1 MNVLSFGKTTKE
13 VAERISKEVPRSVQL
28 QILVD
33 TYPSGV
39 IRGKEFFIGSLSGEA
54 GKSLRINIDTSSPW
68 FLKGMDFESGD
79 GVGGICKILKE
90 GRGYDLKECV
100 KMLSEYISQDYVA
113 PPENIV
119 KPNNPESFT
128 VSTEPQKPEQKTS
141 INPSTPFEE
150 EYTYTDADGVVI
162 VSVRKYYDRDAS
174 GGIVRD
180 SAGKPKKQFRQFMN
194 GRQGVPE
201 PRPLYN
207 IPNILD
213 ANKIIWVEGEKC
225 ADALNALGYTATCT
239 IGGAGMLSENT
250 ASKFDFSHLR
260 NKDVILWPDN
270 DEAGKK
276 LARIVEA
283 QAKAA
288 GAKSTMM
295 LKIPSTKE
303 EKWDAADAIEE
314 GFNIE
319 KMLETNENKVKK
331 PISLVDDSLLINEY
345 FVGSAPEQH
354 FLIGDTIPLG
364 VPVVFAAAGD
374 SGKGMMTLDLA
385 MKVASGASMQSA
397 FGGLVAEHGD
407 VILITAEDDK
417 DEMHRRI
424 SRLDPSKYRE
434 HYEHKLRVL
443 PLPNLGGVFPI
454 MQKFDNTYLMGEEF
468 SRIYDQMLEMET
480 LKLIIIDPMASFV
493 HADVN
498 ADPAAGA
505 AFMGLLAQMATETG
519 ATVMV
524 NHHMAKIRDNEP
536 VTTPEQARNL
546 IRGTSAIVDGVRSA
560 FAVWSVDEGTG
571 RQRCRDLQLDYAR
584 NAVFDGA
591 VVKSN
596 GPANREIRHFIRNP
610 DTGLL
615 EDRSV
620 DIRSLAMSSAVRER
634 ITHVVDFVRM
644 RENDGRAVTHGGTND
659 GLYNAV
665 HESVLTEP
673 CVIALKNGGKESTIK
688 GTITQAL
695 EMGLIRKYALSLG
708 GSEKWLGTM
717 DGPFSRGEYER
728 QTGRDNI

>member
-1 MNVLSFGKTTKE
+1 MNVLSFGKSSKDI
-13 VAERISKEVPRSVQL
+13 ADRISRDVPRSVQL
-28 QILVD
+28 QILID
-33 TYPSGV
+33 TYPEGV
-39 IRGKEFFIGSLSGEA
+39 VRGKEFFIGSLRGEA
-54 GKSLRINIDTSSPW
+54 GKSLRINIDPSSPW
-68 FLKGMDFESGD
+68 FLNGKDFESGD
-79 GVGGICKILKE
+79 GVGGILKILKE
-90 GRGYDLKECV
+90 GRGLSVQEAVDL
-100 KMLSEYISQDYVA
+100 LSDYVTQDYA
-113 PPENIV
+113 PPPENIV
-119 KPNNPESFT
+119 KPNNLPT
-128 VSTEPQKPEQKTS
+128 PEQDKVVP
-141 INPSTPFEE
+141 IEQKVQIGPNTPFQS
-150 EYTYTDADGVVI
+150 EYIYTDSNGVVL
-162 VSVRKYYDRDAS
+162 VSVRKYYEQDTT

-180 SAGKPKKQFRQFMN
+180 SSGKPKKQFRQFMN
-194 GRQGVPE
+194 GRQGIPE

-207 IPNILD
+207 IPNILEAD
-213 ANKIIWVEGEKC
+213 KVIWVEGEKC
-225 ADALNALGYTATCT
+225 ADALNELGYVATCT

-250 ASKFDFSHLR
+250 AYKFDFTPLSGKEL
-260 NKDVILWPDN
+260 ILWPDN

-276 LARIVEA
+276 LAQIVEA
-283 QAKAA
+283 QAKQA
-288 GAKSTMM
+288 GVKSTLM
-295 LKIPSTKE
+295 LKIPSTKSD
-303 EKWDAADAIEE
+303 KWDAADAVDEDFDID
-314 GFNIE
+314 
-319 KMLETNENKVKK
+319 KMIKSNENKIKK
-331 PISLVDDSLLINEY
+331 QISLLDDTLLIDKY
-345 FVGSAPEQH
+345 FVGKAPEQK

-364 VPVVFAAAGD
+364 VPCVFAAAGD

-385 MKVASGASMQSA
+385 MKVASGASMQNS

-434 HYEHKLRVL
+434 SYEHKLRIL

-454 MQKFDNTYLMGEEF
+454 MQKFDNSYLMGEEF
-468 SRIYDQMLEMET
+468 SRIYDQMLEMNT

-505 AFMGLLAQMATETG
+505 AFMSLLAQMATETG

-524 NHHMAKIRDNEP
+524 NHHMAKIRDNDP

-571 RQRCRDLQLDYAR
+571 KQRCRDLQIEYTR
-584 NAVFDGA
+584 NGVFDGA

-620 DIRSLAMSSAVRER
+620 DIRSLAMSSTIRDRLQHIAE
-634 ITHVVDFVRM
+634 FVRM
-644 RENDGRAVTHGGTND
+644 REDEGRAVAHGGSD

-665 HESVLTEP
+665 QESNSGEP
-673 CVIALKNGGKESTIK
+673 CVIYLKNAGKLSTI
-688 GTITQAL
+688 GEAVTEACRL
-695 EMGLIRKYALSLG
+695 GLIRKYTMTAG
-708 GSEKWLGTM
+708 GSERWLGTM

>member
-1 MNVLSFGKTTKE
+1 MNVLSFGKSSKDI
-13 VAERISKEVPRSVQL
+13 ADRISRDVPRSVQL
-28 QILVD
+28 QILID
-33 TYPSGV
+33 TYPEGV
-39 IRGKEFFIGSLSGEA
+39 VRGKEFFIGSLRGEA
-54 GKSLRINIDTSSPW
+54 GKSLRINIDPSSPW
-68 FLKGMDFESGD
+68 FLNGKDFESGD
-79 GVGGICKILKE
+79 GVGGILKILKE
-90 GRGYDLKECV
+90 GRGLSVQEAVDL
-100 KMLSEYISQDYVA
+100 LSDYVTQDYA
-113 PPENIV
+113 PPPENIV
-119 KPNNPESFT
+119 KPNSLPT
-128 VSTEPQKPEQKTS
+128 PEQDKVVP
-141 INPSTPFEE
+141 IEQKVQIGPNTPFQS
-150 EYTYTDADGVVI
+150 EYIYTDSNGVVL
-162 VSVRKYYDRDAS
+162 VSVRKYYEQDTT

-180 SAGKPKKQFRQFMN
+180 SSGKPKKQFRQFMN
-194 GRQGVPE
+194 GRQGIPE

-207 IPNILD
+207 IPNILEAD
-213 ANKIIWVEGEKC
+213 KVIWVEGEKC
-225 ADALNALGYTATCT
+225 ADALNELGYVATCT

-250 ASKFDFSHLR
+250 AYKFDFTPLSGKEL
-260 NKDVILWPDN
+260 ILWPDN

-276 LARIVEA
+276 LAQIVEA
-283 QAKAA
+283 QAKQA
-288 GAKSTMM
+288 GVKSTLM
-295 LKIPSTKE
+295 LKIPSTKSD
-303 EKWDAADAIEE
+303 KWDAADAVDEDFDID
-314 GFNIE
+314 
-319 KMLETNENKVKK
+319 KMIKSNENKIKK
-331 PISLVDDSLLINEY
+331 QISLLDDTLLIDQY
-345 FVGSAPEQH
+345 FVGKAPEQK

-364 VPVVFAAAGD
+364 VPCVFAAAGD

-385 MKVASGASMQSA
+385 MKVASGASMQNS

-434 HYEHKLRVL
+434 NYEHKLRIL

-454 MQKFDNTYLMGEEF
+454 MQKFDNSYLMGEEF
-468 SRIYDQMLEMET
+468 SRIYDQMLEMNT

-505 AFMGLLAQMATETG
+505 AFMSLLAQMATETG

-524 NHHMAKIRDNEP
+524 NHHMAKIRDNDP

-615 EDRSV
+615 EDRSM
-620 DIRSLAMSSAVRER
+620 DIRSLAMSSTIRDRLQHIAE
-634 ITHVVDFVRM
+634 FVRM
-644 RENDGRAVTHGGTND
+644 REDEGRAVAHGGSD

-665 HESVLTEP
+665 QESNSGEP
-673 CVIALKNGGKESTIK
+673 CVIYLKNAGKSSTM
-688 GTITQAL
+688 GDAITEACRL
-695 EMGLIRKYALSLG
+695 GLIRKYTMTTG
-708 GSEKWLGTM
+708 GSERWLGTM

>member
-1 MNVLSFGKTTKE
+1 MNVLSFGKSSKDI
-13 VAERISKEVPRSVQL
+13 ADRISRDVPRSVQL
-28 QILVD
+28 QILID
-33 TYPSGV
+33 TYPEGV
-39 IRGKEFFIGSLSGEA
+39 VRGKEFFIGSLRGEA
-54 GKSLRINIDTSSPW
+54 GKSLRINIDPSSPW
-68 FLKGMDFESGD
+68 FLNGKDFESGD
-79 GVGGICKILKE
+79 GVGGILKILKE
-90 GRGYDLKECV
+90 GRGLSVQEAVDL
-100 KMLSEYISQDYVA
+100 LSDYVTQDYA
-113 PPENIV
+113 PPPENIV
-119 KPNNPESFT
+119 KPNNLPT
-128 VSTEPQKPEQKTS
+128 PEQDKVVP
-141 INPSTPFEE
+141 IEQKVQIGPNTPFQS
-150 EYTYTDADGVVI
+150 EYIYTDSNGVVL
-162 VSVRKYYDRDAS
+162 VSVRKYYEQDTN

-180 SAGKPKKQFRQFMN
+180 SSGKPKKQFRQFMN
-194 GRQGVPE
+194 GRQGIPE

-207 IPNILD
+207 IPNILEAD
-213 ANKIIWVEGEKC
+213 KVIWVEGEKC
-225 ADALNALGYTATCT
+225 ADALNELGYVATCT

-250 ASKFDFSHLR
+250 AYKFDFTPLSGKEL
-260 NKDVILWPDN
+260 ILWPDN

-276 LARIVEA
+276 LAQIVEA
-283 QAKAA
+283 QAKQA
-288 GAKSTMM
+288 GVKSTLM
-295 LKIPSTKE
+295 LKIPSTKSD
-303 EKWDAADAIEE
+303 KWDAADAVDEDFDID
-314 GFNIE
+314 
-319 KMLETNENKVKK
+319 KMIKSNENKIKK
-331 PISLVDDSLLINEY
+331 QISLLDDTLLIDQY
-345 FVGSAPEQH
+345 FVGKAPEQK

-364 VPVVFAAAGD
+364 VPCVFAAAGD

-385 MKVASGASMQSA
+385 MKVASGASMQSS

-434 HYEHKLRVL
+434 SYEHKLRIL

-454 MQKFDNTYLMGEEF
+454 MQKFDNSYLMGEEF
-468 SRIYDQMLEMET
+468 SRIYDQMLEMNT

-505 AFMGLLAQMATETG
+505 AFMSLLAQMATETG

-524 NHHMAKIRDNEP
+524 NHHMAKIRDNDP

-615 EDRSV
+615 EDRSM
-620 DIRSLAMSSAVRER
+620 DIRSLAMSSTIRDRLQHIAE
-634 ITHVVDFVRM
+634 FVRM
-644 RENDGRAVTHGGTND
+644 REDEGRAVAHGGSD

-665 HESVLTEP
+665 QESNSGEP
-673 CVIALKNGGKESTIK
+673 CVIYLKNAGKSSTM
-688 GTITQAL
+688 GDAITEACRL
-695 EMGLIRKYALSLG
+695 GLIRKYTMTTG
-708 GSEKWLGTM
+708 GSERWLGTM

>member
-39 IRGKEFFIGSLSGEA
+39 IRGKEFFIGSLNGEA

-100 KMLSEYISQDYVA
+100 KMLAEYIPQDYVA

-128 VSTEPQKPEQKTS
+128 VSTETQKPEQKTS

-673 CVIALKNGGKESTIK
+673 CVIAIKNGGKESTIK

>member
-1 MNVLSFGKTTKE
+1 M
-13 VAERISKEVPRSVQL
+13 
-28 QILVD
+28 
-33 TYPSGV
+33 
-39 IRGKEFFIGSLSGEA
+39 
-54 GKSLRINIDTSSPW
+54 
-68 FLKGMDFESGD
+68 
-79 GVGGICKILKE
+79 
-90 GRGYDLKECV
+90 
-100 KMLSEYISQDYVA
+100 
-113 PPENIV
+113 
-119 KPNNPESFT
+119 
-128 VSTEPQKPEQKTS
+128 
-141 INPSTPFEE
+141 
-150 EYTYTDADGVVI
+150 
-162 VSVRKYYDRDAS
+162 
-174 GGIVRD
+174 
-180 SAGKPKKQFRQFMN
+180 
-194 GRQGVPE
+194 
-201 PRPLYN
+201 
-207 IPNILD
+207 
-213 ANKIIWVEGEKC
+213 
-225 ADALNALGYTATCT
+225 
-239 IGGAGMLSENT
+239 
-250 ASKFDFSHLR
+250 
-260 NKDVILWPDN
+260 
-270 DEAGKK
+270 
-276 LARIVEA
+276 
-283 QAKAA
+283 
-288 GAKSTMM
+288 
-295 LKIPSTKE
+295 
-303 EKWDAADAIEE
+303 
-314 GFNIE
+314 
-319 KMLETNENKVKK
+319 
-331 PISLVDDSLLINEY
+331 
-345 FVGSAPEQH
+345 
-354 FLIGDTIPLG
+354 
-364 VPVVFAAAGD
+364 
-374 SGKGMMTLDLA
+374 
-385 MKVASGASMQSA
+385 
-397 FGGLVAEHGD
+397 VAEHGD

-673 CVIALKNGGKESTIK
+673 CVIAIKNGGKESTIK

>member
-468 SRIYDQMLEMET
+468 SRIYDQMLEMEE

-673 CVIALKNGGKESTIK
+673 CVIAIKNGGKESTIK
-688 GTITQAL
+688 GTIIQAL

>member
-1 MNVLSFGKTTKE
+1 MNVLSFGKSSKDI
-13 VAERISKEVPRSVQL
+13 ADRISRDVPRSVQL
-28 QILVD
+28 QILID
-33 TYPSGV
+33 TYPEGV
-39 IRGKEFFIGSLSGEA
+39 VRGKEFFIGSLRGEA
-54 GKSLRINIDTSSPW
+54 GKSLRINIDPSSPW
-68 FLKGMDFESGD
+68 FLNGKDFESGD
-79 GVGGICKILKE
+79 GVGGILKILKE
-90 GRGYDLKECV
+90 GRGLSVQEAVDL
-100 KMLSEYISQDYVA
+100 LSDYVTQDYA
-113 PPENIV
+113 PPPENIV
-119 KPNNPESFT
+119 KPNNLPT
-128 VSTEPQKPEQKTS
+128 PEQDKVVP
-141 INPSTPFEE
+141 IEQKVQIGPNTPFQS
-150 EYTYTDADGVVI
+150 EYIYTDSNGVVL
-162 VSVRKYYDRDAS
+162 VSVRKYYEQDTT

-180 SAGKPKKQFRQFMN
+180 SSGKPKKQFRQFMN
-194 GRQGVPE
+194 GRQGIPE

-207 IPNILD
+207 IPNILEAD
-213 ANKIIWVEGEKC
+213 KVIWVEGEKC
-225 ADALNALGYTATCT
+225 ADALNELGYVATCT

-250 ASKFDFSHLR
+250 AYKFDFTPLSGKEL
-260 NKDVILWPDN
+260 ILWPDN

-276 LARIVEA
+276 LAQIVEA
-283 QAKAA
+283 QAKQA
-288 GAKSTMM
+288 GVKSTLM
-295 LKIPSTKE
+295 LKIPSTKSD
-303 EKWDAADAIEE
+303 KWDAADAVDEDFDID
-314 GFNIE
+314 
-319 KMLETNENKVKK
+319 KMIKSNENKIKK
-331 PISLVDDSLLINEY
+331 QISLLDDTLLIDKY
-345 FVGSAPEQH
+345 FVGKAPEQK

-364 VPVVFAAAGD
+364 VPCVFAAAGD

-385 MKVASGASMQSA
+385 MKVASGASMQSS

-434 HYEHKLRVL
+434 SYEHKLRIL

-454 MQKFDNTYLMGEEF
+454 MQKFDNSYLMGEEF
-468 SRIYDQMLEMET
+468 SRIYDQMLEMNT

-505 AFMGLLAQMATETG
+505 AFMSLLAQMATETG

-524 NHHMAKIRDNEP
+524 NHHMAKIRDNDP

-571 RQRCRDLQLDYAR
+571 KQRCRDLQIEYTR
-584 NAVFDGA
+584 NGVFDGA

-644 RENDGRAVTHGGTND
+644 RENDGRAVTQGGTND

-688 GTITQAL
+688 GTVTQAL

-717 DGPFSRGEYER
+717 DGPLSRGEYER
-728 QTGRDNI
+728 ETGRDNI

>member
-1 MNVLSFGKTTKE
+1 
-13 VAERISKEVPRSVQL
+13 
-28 QILVD
+28 
-33 TYPSGV
+33 
-39 IRGKEFFIGSLSGEA
+39 
-54 GKSLRINIDTSSPW
+54 
-68 FLKGMDFESGD
+68 
-79 GVGGICKILKE
+79 
-90 GRGYDLKECV
+90 
-100 KMLSEYISQDYVA
+100 
-113 PPENIV
+113 
-119 KPNNPESFT
+119 
-128 VSTEPQKPEQKTS
+128 
-141 INPSTPFEE
+141 
-150 EYTYTDADGVVI
+150 
-162 VSVRKYYDRDAS
+162 
-174 GGIVRD
+174 
-180 SAGKPKKQFRQFMN
+180 
-194 GRQGVPE
+194 
-201 PRPLYN
+201 
-207 IPNILD
+207 
-213 ANKIIWVEGEKC
+213 
-225 ADALNALGYTATCT
+225 
-239 IGGAGMLSENT
+239 
-250 ASKFDFSHLR
+250 
-260 NKDVILWPDN
+260 
-270 DEAGKK
+270 
-276 LARIVEA
+276 
-283 QAKAA
+283 
-288 GAKSTMM
+288 MM

-468 SRIYDQMLEMET
+468 SRIYDQMLEMEE

-673 CVIALKNGGKESTIK
+673 CVIAIKNGGKESTIK
-688 GTITQAL
+688 GTIIQAL

>member
-1 MNVLSFGKTTKE
+1 MNVLSFGKSSKDI
-13 VAERISKEVPRSVQL
+13 ADRISRDVPRSVQL
-28 QILVD
+28 QILID
-33 TYPSGV
+33 TYPEGV
-39 IRGKEFFIGSLSGEA
+39 VRGKEFFIGSLRGEA
-54 GKSLRINIDTSSPW
+54 GKSLRINIDPSSPW
-68 FLKGMDFESGD
+68 FLNGKDFESGD
-79 GVGGICKILKE
+79 GVGGILKILKE
-90 GRGYDLKECV
+90 GRGLSVQEAVDL
-100 KMLSEYISQDYVA
+100 LSDYVTQDYA
-113 PPENIV
+113 PPPENIV
-119 KPNNPESFT
+119 KPNSLPT
-128 VSTEPQKPEQKTS
+128 PEQDKVVP
-141 INPSTPFEE
+141 IEQKVQIGPNTPFQS
-150 EYTYTDADGVVI
+150 EYIYTDSNGVVL
-162 VSVRKYYDRDAS
+162 VSVRKYYEQDTT

-180 SAGKPKKQFRQFMN
+180 SSGKPKKQFRQFMN
-194 GRQGVPE
+194 GRQGIPE

-207 IPNILD
+207 IPNILEAD
-213 ANKIIWVEGEKC
+213 KVIWVEGEKC
-225 ADALNALGYTATCT
+225 ADALNELGYVATCT

-250 ASKFDFSHLR
+250 AYKFDFTPLSGKEL
-260 NKDVILWPDN
+260 ILWPDN

-276 LARIVEA
+276 LAQIVEA
-283 QAKAA
+283 QAKQA
-288 GAKSTMM
+288 GVKSTLM
-295 LKIPSTKE
+295 LKIPSTKSD
-303 EKWDAADAIEE
+303 KWDAADAVDEDFDID
-314 GFNIE
+314 
-319 KMLETNENKVKK
+319 KMIKSNENKIKK
-331 PISLVDDSLLINEY
+331 QISLLDDTLLIDKY
-345 FVGSAPEQH
+345 FVGKAPEQK

-364 VPVVFAAAGD
+364 VPCVFAAAGD

-385 MKVASGASMQSA
+385 MKVASGASMQNS

-434 HYEHKLRVL
+434 SYEHKLRIL

-454 MQKFDNTYLMGEEF
+454 MQKFDNSYLMGEEF
-468 SRIYDQMLEMET
+468 SCIYDQMLEMNT

-505 AFMGLLAQMATETG
+505 AFMSLLAQMATETG

-524 NHHMAKIRDNEP
+524 NHHMAKIRDNDP

-571 RQRCRDLQLDYAR
+571 KQRCRDLQIEYTR
-584 NAVFDGA
+584 NGVFDGA

-620 DIRSLAMSSAVRER
+620 DIRSLAMSSTIRDRLQHIAE
-634 ITHVVDFVRM
+634 FVRM
-644 RENDGRAVTHGGTND
+644 REDEGRAVAHGGSD

-665 HESVLTEP
+665 QESNSGEP
-673 CVIALKNGGKESTIK
+673 CVIYLKNAGKLSTI
-688 GTITQAL
+688 GEAVTEACRL
-695 EMGLIRKYALSLG
+695 GLIRKYTMTAG
-708 GSEKWLGTM
+708 GSERWLGTM

>member
-28 QILVD
+28 QILID

-39 IRGKEFFIGSLSGEA
+39 IRGKEFFIGSLNGEA

-100 KMLSEYISQDYVA
+100 KMLAEYIPQDYVA

-128 VSTEPQKPEQKTS
+128 VSTETQKPEQKTS

-250 ASKFDFSHLR
+250 ANKFDFSHLR

-673 CVIALKNGGKESTIK
+673 CVIAIKNGGKESTIK